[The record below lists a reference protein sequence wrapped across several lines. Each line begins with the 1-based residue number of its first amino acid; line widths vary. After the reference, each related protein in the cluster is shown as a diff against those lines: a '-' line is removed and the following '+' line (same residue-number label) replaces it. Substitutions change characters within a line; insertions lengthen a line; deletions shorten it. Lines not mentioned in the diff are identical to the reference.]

1 MKRNSLYVIL
11 AAAAAVAAAAWALR
25 PVPITVE
32 VAAARRGTFE
42 QTVSD
47 DGRTRVRD
55 RYVVSAPLAGRV
67 ERITLK
73 AGDRIAAGDTV
84 ARLSPAAPAFL
95 DARTESELRE
105 RIGAADAQQ
114 RRAQAE
120 IQRLDAQR
128 DQARADDERQARL
141 AAGGFVSP
149 TAREQA
155 ALALRVAER
164 ALESARFAADAAAHD
179 LAQARAA
186 LSRYRSGGGETAAWP
201 VTSPISGVVLKVD
214 QESEGVVATG
224 APLVEIGDPRA
235 LEAVVDILTQEA
247 IALRPGMP
255 ARIETG
261 ASAPVLGARVRLVEP
276 AAFTKISALGVE
288 EQRVN
293 VVLDF
298 DDRSEELPPLG
309 DGFRIDA
316 HILSFSVANAV
327 LVPVGALYRQ
337 GDDWALFA
345 VEDGRARA
353 RKVRVGARNGEVAW
367 IEGGLDADARVV
379 VYPSDALRDGS
390 RVREVR
396 AAR

>member
-1 MKRNSLYVIL
+1 MKRSHLYILLL
-11 AAAAAVAAAAWALR
+11 AAAVIAASAWALR
-25 PVPITVE
+25 PVPIAIE
-32 VAAARRGTFE
+32 AAEARRGTFE

-67 ERITLK
+67 ERIALK
-73 AGDRIAAGDTV
+73 AGDRIAAGTTV
-84 ARLSPAAPAFL
+84 ARLLPAAPAFL

-105 RIGAADAQQ
+105 RVGAAEAQQ

-120 IQRLDAQR
+120 VERLAAQR
-128 DQARADDERQARL
+128 DQARADDQRQAKL
-141 AAGGFVSP
+141 AADGFVSP

-155 ALALRVAER
+155 ALALRVADR
-164 ALESARFAADAAAHD
+164 ALESSRFAADAAVHD
-179 LAQARAA
+179 LAQARAT
-186 LSRYRSGGGETAAWP
+186 LSRYRSGGGGSESWP
-201 VTSPISGVVLKVD
+201 VASPVSGVVLKVV
-214 QESEGVVATG
+214 QESEAVVPIG
-224 APLVEIGDPRA
+224 APLIEVGDPRA

-255 ARIETG
+255 ARIEAG
-261 ASAPVLGARVRLVEP
+261 ASAPPLAARVRLVEP
-276 AAFTKISALGVE
+276 AAFTKVSALGVE

-293 VVLDF
+293 VILDF
-298 DDRSEELPPLG
+298 DDPPGQLPALG

-316 HILSFSVANAV
+316 HILAFRVENAL
-327 LVPVGALYRQ
+327 LVPVGALYRE
-337 GDDWALFA
+337 GDAWALFA
-345 VEDGRARA
+345 LHDGRATVRT
-353 RKVRVGARNGEVAW
+353 VRVSARNSDVAW
-367 IEGGLDADARVV
+367 IEKGLEPGERVV